1 MSVIYGQAVGGIWEI
16 QLRTLSLK
24 SEDGVTTS
32 APVSGSSRV
41 KMPAGRGLLTA
52 SLKATPSLLRAVS
65 LYAKHPSKWPALSP
79 GQSWVSESTN
89 SHRREQTAHAA
100 DARST
105 VKPDGLPA

>member
-1 MSVIYGQAVGGIWEI
+1 M

-24 SEDGVTTS
+24 SEDGVTTG

-65 LYAKHPSKWPALSP
+65 LYAKHPSTWPALSP
-79 GQSWVSESTN
+79 GPGYPPLVQQSWVSESTN

-105 VKPDGLPA
+105 VKPDGLPD